1 MRLRPHRALRP
12 PQIAVVV
19 ASTPAPERQPCGRRR
34 SVRLSAMTVIRG
46 LLLGFA
52 PLAENGLVNT
62 GLGRAIFLV
71 GPSSAGKSSLG
82 MALVELLPDPFMFF
96 DTDRCGLRGPP
107 GRRELE
113 TLEREEVVTRG
124 AAFALRGYLEAGL
137 DLVVEVGLWG
147 PRARRMAA
155 AVFEPFD
162 AWLVGLRWDLAELER
177 RERRR
182 DDGIFPG
189 TARAQA
195 TPREAWM
202 SRTTSK
208 SMPLRIGRRPP
219 HKRLSTGSR
228 HARRHVRSGE
238 SLARRCGRA
247 SLPFGTR
254 SSST

>member
-1 MRLRPHRALRP
+1 
-12 PQIAVVV
+12 
-19 ASTPAPERQPCGRRR
+19 
-34 SVRLSAMTVIRG
+34 
-46 LLLGFA
+46 
-52 PLAENGLVNT
+52 
-62 GLGRAIFLV
+62 
-71 GPSSAGKSSLG
+71 

-202 SRTTSK
+202 L
-208 SMPLRIGRRPP
+208 PYDLEVDAVAYRPSVAAQEVVDW
-219 HKRLSTGSR
+219 LSTCPTPR
-228 HARRHVRSGE
+228 AIRRI
-238 SLARRCGRA
+238 A
-247 SLPFGTR
+247 S
-254 SSST
+254 S